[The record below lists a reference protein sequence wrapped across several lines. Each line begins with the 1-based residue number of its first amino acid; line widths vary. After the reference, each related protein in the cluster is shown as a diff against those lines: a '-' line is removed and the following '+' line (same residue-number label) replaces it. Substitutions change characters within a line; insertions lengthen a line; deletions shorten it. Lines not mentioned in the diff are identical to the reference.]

1 MLLLLGKCAQQ
12 SNLGLICVGVA
23 LFRPSFV
30 MSVFHKQIYDGMQ
43 VITKPPT
50 LTAMNNKKCQQFD
63 VRIDTCIA
71 LGPITCC
78 FSHHLIL

>member
-12 SNLGLICVGVA
+12 SNFGLICVGVA
-23 LFRPSFV
+23 LIRPSLDI
-30 MSVFHKQIYDGMQ
+30 SVFHKQIFDGMQ

-50 LTAMNNKKCQQFD
+50 LSVMNYKKRQQFD
-63 VRIDTCIA
+63 VRIDTYIA
-71 LGPITCC
+71 LGPIACC